1 MLPVPDILA
10 ANGVSVS
17 QIENEFGQPI
27 DADYDP
33 NRGQLRV
40 PGWLD
45 ASNAKCAAVWLEYR
59 APGQFRI
66 VAEPMPAGEA
76 AALNTEQGIP
86 ITLDPDN
93 WQLIR
98 GRAAHLASL
107 DESAL
112 ALRAARLATHAGFD
126 QLMCLPLVRDM
137 ELLEHQIRTAKT
149 VLRRLRG
156 RALLCDEVG
165 LGKTIEA
172 GLVMDELHTRGLAKS
187 ILLLVPPSLIEQW
200 QGEMRRKFGLEFISH
215 DDPAF
220 REHGK
225 DAWTHFDRIIVSMH
239 TAKREPH
246 RSAIVGRKWDMIVVD
261 EAHHLRNRNTQVW
274 QLRERTGEAI
284 RSVAD
289 RHTCARTIWKSCSTW

>member
-1 MLPVPDILA
+1 MYPAGPILQR
-10 ANGVSVS
+10 SHT
-17 QIENEFGQPI
+17 P
-27 DADYDP
+27 P
-33 NRGQLRV
+33 C
-40 PGWLD
+40 GW
-45 ASNAKCAAVWLEYR
+45 NT

-66 VAEPMPAGEA
+66 VAEPMPAGETS
-76 AALNTEQGIP
+76 ALNTEQGIP

-98 GRAAHLASL
+98 GRAAHSASL

-112 ALRAARLATHAGFD
+112 ALRAAKLATHSGFD
-126 QLMCLPLVRDM
+126 QLICLPLVRDM

-149 VLRRLRG
+149 VLRRFRG
-156 RALLCDEVG
+156 RAMLCDEVG

-172 GLVMDELHTRGLAKS
+172 GLMFAELHTRGLVRS
-187 ILLLVPPSLIEQW
+187 ILVLVPPSLIEQW

-225 DAWTHFDRIIVSMH
+225 EAWTHFDRIIVSMH

-246 RSAIVGRKWDMIVVD
+246 RSAIAGRKWDMIIVD
-261 EAHHLRNRNTQVW
+261 EAHHLRNRNTQLW
-274 QLRERTGEAI
+274 RFASELEKQYILL
-284 RSVAD
+284 AD
-289 RHTCARTIWKSCSTW
+289 RHAGAEQPGRAVQPGDAAGTGPA